1 MTVQNIEAV
10 GPGLAAV
17 NNDGAAG
24 TARQVELFDEDA
36 LLNVAR
42 RMVVVIVEADLADGQ
57 EFGVLGQSGKLFV
70 MGLGG
75 ELGFVRMNS
84 GGGVDPGKTRGEG
97 HRRSQRAGGSADG
110 QNVAHTGRLRP
121 GQHVHAIRVEFGHV
135 QVGMRID
142 QFKLLGG

>member
-1 MTVQNIEAV
+1 MMM
-10 GPGLAAV
+10 GRS
-17 NNDGAAG
+17 
-24 TARQVELFDEDA
+24 ARRGQVELFDEDA

-70 MGLGG
+70 MRWRG
-75 ELGFVRMNS
+75 ELGFVRVNS
-84 GGGVDPGKTRGEG
+84 GGGVDPGETLGEG

-110 QNVAHTGRLRP
+110 QNVAHTGGLRA

-135 QVGMRID
+135 QMGMRID
-142 QFKLLGG
+142 QFELLGG